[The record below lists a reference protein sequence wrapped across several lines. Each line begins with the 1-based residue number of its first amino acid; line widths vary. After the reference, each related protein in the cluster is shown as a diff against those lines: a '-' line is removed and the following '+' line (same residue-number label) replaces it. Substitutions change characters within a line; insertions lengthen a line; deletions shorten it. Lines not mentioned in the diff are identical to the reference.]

1 MQKIGF
7 YSGSFNP
14 FTRGHMEVVAKG
26 LQQMDRVIIGVGIN
40 PTKTVHSANTDAII
54 GSIKNCVEAC
64 AFNDIIRD
72 TPSKACTEFAQKYS
86 KNPEIVQV
94 VPYTGTTVD
103 AAHHMGCQYLIRGL
117 RAGGTDDAYEQN
129 LDAMNQ
135 LLCDTKRYNL
145 QTVLI
150 PTDGKHAHLSS
161 SNARALAACG
171 EFEALK
177 SICYPSAVE
186 YMAADYLR
194 SKKLQPMPS
203 VGYHNNTHVACMIN
217 WLNAAGAENMDFAAS
232 VHDAGP
238 LQTVVKQYPDVANLI
253 LATDHTGECEQK
265 CAWDRNACL
274 FHDADLSILFSRNY
288 GWYAYQVFCEYKDKY
303 SVSEYAQGRI
313 KVLEKLLTTD
323 YKTDY
328 FKRFQGDALRNINWE
343 ISYWQDRLKGHSH

>member
-1 MQKIGF
+1 MQKTGF

-14 FTRGHMEVVAKG
+14 FTRGHMEVVAKS
-26 LQQMDRVIIGVGIN
+26 LQQMDRVVIGVGIN
-40 PTKTVHSANTDAII
+40 PTKAAHGANTDAIA

-64 AFNDIIRD
+64 KFNDIIRE
-72 TPSKACTEFAQKYS
+72 TPNEACIEFSQKYS
-86 KNPEIVQV
+86 KNPDIVQV
-94 VPYTGTTVD
+94 VQYSGTTVD
-103 AAHHMGCQYLIRGL
+103 AAHHLGCQYLIRGL

-129 LDAMNQ
+129 LDTMNQ

-145 QTVLI
+145 ETVLI
-150 PTDGKHAHLSS
+150 PTDEKHAHLSS

-194 SKKLQPMPS
+194 AKGLQTMPS
-203 VGYHNNTHVACMIN
+203 NAYHNNTHVACMIN

-232 VHDAGP
+232 VHDAGALP
-238 LQTVVKQYPDVANLI
+238 AMVERYPNVANLI
-253 LATDHTGECEQK
+253 LATDHTGECQHK
-265 CAWDRNACL
+265 CTWNDNARI

-303 SVSEYAQGRI
+303 SVPEYARGRVH
-313 KVLEKLLTTD
+313 VLEKLLQTN

-328 FKRFQGDALRNINWE
+328 FKRFRPDALRNINWE
-343 ISYWQDRLKGHSH
+343 IAYWQGRLKEHSR